1 MENLQLYIDYIG
13 RTNLF
18 NFIIFASIIVFL
30 IKKIDIASL
39 LEKNQNSIKDDI
51 LNSESTK
58 LNSEE
63 KFNEARG
70 ALDNI
75 QSEIDLIFNSSKE
88 NANIVGEKYL
98 KNGENTK
105 ATIEEN
111 TAKSIDNN
119 KLILKNDILKK
130 VSLASIEIAKDY
142 IKNELENNQELHDK
156 LINESIES
164 IEGVNL

>member
-18 NFIIFASIIVFL
+18 NFIIFASIIAFL
-30 IKKIDIASL
+30 IKKINIVSL
-39 LEKNQNSIKDDI
+39 LEKNQNLIKDDI
-51 LNSESTK
+51 LNSESAK
-58 LNSEE
+58 LSSEE
-63 KFNEARG
+63 KFNEAKD

-88 NANIVGEKYL
+88 NANLVGEKYL
-98 KNGENTK
+98 KNSENTK

-130 VSLASIEIAKDY
+130 VSLASVEIAKDY
-142 IKNELENNQELHDK
+142 IKNELNNNQELHDK
-156 LINESIES
+156 LIDESINS
-164 IEGVNL
+164 IEGVSL